1 MRSKFVNHEVLERL
15 RRSIGAEDWLPFEVA
30 LQTGLRIGDV
40 AALPLSSIDES
51 GDGYVIR
58 YRAAKTGKYGEAAI
72 SPELAVKLLRQK
84 GDWLFPG
91 RKSGTHITRQ
101 ALWAR
106 LKAACRRLGID
117 DKGLSPHS
125 LRKCFAVAV
134 RQREGFAAVRDA
146 LQHESDAVTRVYAYA
161 DTIMRAASD
170 EAIRWN
176 EIEIIVDYILERL
189 AEKAD

>member
-1 MRSKFVNHEVLERL
+1 MRSKFVNSEILERL
-15 RRSIGAEDWLPFEVA
+15 RRAIGEADWLPFEVA

-40 AALPLSSIDES
+40 AALPLSALAQS

-58 YRAAKTGKYGEAAI
+58 YRASKTGKYGVAAI
-72 SPELAVKLLRQK
+72 TPALGAKLSRQK
-84 GDWLFPG
+84 GEWLFPG
-91 RKSGTHITRQ
+91 KKSGKHITRQ

-106 LKAACRRLGID
+106 LKAACRRLDID

-134 RQREGFAAVRDA
+134 RQREGFAAAREA

-161 DTIMRAASD
+161 DTIMRAATD
-170 EAIRWN
+170 EPIRWN
-176 EIEIIVDYILERL
+176 EVELIVEYILERL
-189 AEKAD
+189 AENAD